1 MVQDASVVPE
11 CRQTEF
17 EAFHLEFVSGD
28 VVLQRHSVRL
38 LLLDVVDE
46 LTGQLDVLFVHLDA
60 VVYLIKV
67 EILPQG
73 DEANLLSGEFHA
85 YLCLLLSEF
94 GELDA
99 CVDGSTGVNHLLCL
113 EGEVVAEM
121 WGFQTMNVAE
131 VAVGNQ
137 RIADV
142 TEREGS
148 IEVGQ
153 FLAFG
158 RFDAEMGCFYS

>member
-1 MVQDASVVPE
+1 M
-11 CRQTEF
+11 
-17 EAFHLEFVSGD
+17 
-28 VVLQRHSVRL
+28 
-38 LLLDVVDE
+38 
-46 LTGQLDVLFVHLDA
+46 
-60 VVYLIKV
+60 
-67 EILPQG
+67 PQG
-73 DEANLLSGEFHA
+73 NEANLLSGEFHA

-113 EGEVVAEM
+113 EGKVVAEM
-121 WGFQTMNVAE
+121 WRFQAVNVAE

-142 TEREGS
+142 AEREGS
-148 IEVGQ
+148 IKVGQ
-153 FLAFG
+153 FLAFS

>member
-11 CRQTEF
+11 CRKTEF

-38 LLLDVVDE
+38 FLLDVIDE
-46 LTGQLDVLFVHLDA
+46 LVGQLDVLFIHLDA
-60 VVYLIKV
+60 VVYLVKV

-85 YLCLLLSEF
+85 YFCLLLSEF
-94 GELDA
+94 GEFDT

-131 VAVGNQ
+131 VTIGNQ
-137 RIADV
+137 GIAD
-142 TEREGS
+142 
-148 IEVGQ
+148 I
-153 FLAFG
+153 
-158 RFDAEMGCFYS
+158 AE